1 MCVSPCVS
9 LCRSMSLC
17 ECMCESVCVCVCVSV
32 FVCMRLYGLN
42 LLLASFSADCSLFKM
57 ELEPVCTH
65 GVPGEPELT
74 GLHSTQQH
82 C

>member
-1 MCVSPCVS
+1 MCVSPRVS

-17 ECMCESVCVCVCVSV
+17 ECMCESVCVCLYLCACACRVSP
-32 FVCMRLYGLN
+32 
-42 LLLASFSADCSLFKM
+42 LLLASFSAACSLFKM
-57 ELEPVCTH
+57 GLGPVCTL
-65 GVPGEPELT
+65 GVPGEPELM